1 MMPLHGKTG
10 RGRVCTAMQVV
21 DLDEL
26 KRNGALWQGR
36 RSGLAPDSL
45 LSSGWPVL
53 DRLLGGGWPRAA
65 LIEVLSD
72 AHQGLS
78 LLLPLLARLSARPRW
93 LVWVAPPHVP
103 YAPALA
109 AHGVRVGQL
118 LLVRDVSAGQGLWAA
133 EQALKSGACSAV
145 LAWPA
150 QLQTA
155 QLRRLQLAAEQGDC
169 VAILF
174 RSVRTAAQGSPAALR
189 LLVRP
194 VPPGLQVE
202 VLKRRG
208 GWGGDSCIVPIG
220 PEAMDDGLH
229 SSGASSSSHES

>member
-1 MMPLHGKTG
+1 
-10 RGRVCTAMQVV
+10 MQVV

-26 KRNGALWQGR
+26 KRSGVLWRGR
-36 RSGLAPDSL
+36 RGQPEPGRL
-45 LSSGWPVL
+45 LPSGWAVL
-53 DRLLGGGWPRAA
+53 DELLGGGWPRAA

-78 LLLPLLARLSARPRW
+78 LLLPLLARLSMRPRW

-133 EQALKSGACSAV
+133 EQALKSGACGVV

-150 QLQTA
+150 QLQMA

-174 RSVRTAAQGSPAALR
+174 RSACTAAQGSPAALR

-208 GWGGDSCIVPIG
+208 GWGGDSCIVPVGTEPMPDAASASPGISRPG
-220 PEAMDDGLH
+220 P
-229 SSGASSSSHES
+229 